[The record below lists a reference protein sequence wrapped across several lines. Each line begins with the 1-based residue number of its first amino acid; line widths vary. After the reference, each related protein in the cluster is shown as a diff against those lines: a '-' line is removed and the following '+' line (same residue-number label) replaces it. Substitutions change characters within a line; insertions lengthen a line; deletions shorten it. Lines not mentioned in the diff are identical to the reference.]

1 MLIFLNFLAKVNMNM
16 YDKKKGKLTEEIQT
30 YHGGLRPRELGQA
43 PISASVIVSL
53 AVCESELSL

>member
-1 MLIFLNFLAKVNMNM
+1 M
-16 YDKKKGKLTEEIQT
+16 

-53 AVCESELSL
+53 TLKQLFSKLPEAGLEPRTFRQEGYR